1 MTDRH
6 PGGLSMTR
14 HLLEM
19 SGLLLTRSEKL
30 AHGCSAGQESR
41 MSFRIL
47 DMGAG
52 DGHTVRLLQN
62 MGFAAEGIDRHPG
75 TASRDLPV
83 HKGDFLHCPFE
94 DGLFD
99 AICSECSFHISG
111 DAQTALKEA
120 ARLLKKHGRLL
131 LADVSFLSPESHIRW
146 LEEAGFSVLTL
157 EDITPQWKDY
167 YISCIWDG
175 TADQLCGCFPK
186 GKCSYYLTVCER
198 M

>member
-19 SGLLLTRSEKL
+19 SGLLSVLSESF
-30 AHGCSAGQESR
+30 AHGDAAGQVNR
-41 MSFRIL
+41 MPFRIL

-83 HKGDFLHCPFE
+83 HKGDFL
-94 DGLFD
+94 
-99 AICSECSFHISG
+99 
-111 DAQTALKEA
+111 
-120 ARLLKKHGRLL
+120 
-131 LADVSFLSPESHIRW
+131 
-146 LEEAGFSVLTL
+146 
-157 EDITPQWKDY
+157 
-167 YISCIWDG
+167 
-175 TADQLCGCFPK
+175 
-186 GKCSYYLTVCER
+186 
-198 M
+198 